1 MAVFEGYNMPDELYY
16 HSEHAW
22 ARVEDDGNVSVG
34 MNDFFQEAA
43 GDIVY
48 VDLPFEEDEVAQ
60 GETCGKIQSSKWIGK
75 LISPVSGEIIAVN
88 EALDEDS
95 TIINKDPYGEGWIM
109 KITPSNL
116 KEDLANLMQG
126 EKVAEWLRGEIKKGE
141 ELKAKGKEGE
151 E

>member
-48 VDLPFEEDEVAQ
+48 VDLPFEGDEVAQ

-75 LISPVSGEIIAVN
+75 LISPVSGEIIVVN

-95 TIINKDPYGEGWIM
+95 TIINKEPYGEAWIM